1 MLTRDELLVG
11 FKAFWGNEAE
21 ELLDQT
27 MKMVDKDG
35 SGEIEY
41 FEWIIVTID
50 KRSLLSEEKLKAAF
64 DLFDD
69 DGSES
74 ISPNEIK

>member
-1 MLTRDELLVG
+1 MTRDELLVG
-11 FKAFWGNEAE
+11 FKAFWANEAE
-21 ELLDQT
+21 ELLDKT
-27 MKMVDKDG
+27 MNRVDKDG

-41 FEWIIVTID
+41 FEWILVTID

-69 DGSES
+69 DGSGS

>member
-1 MLTRDELLVG
+1 LTRDELLVG
-11 FKAFWGNEAE
+11 FNAFWPNEAE
-21 ELLDQT
+21 ELLDKT
-27 MKMVDKDG
+27 MIMVDKDG

-41 FEWIIVTID
+41 FEWILVTID

-69 DGSES
+69 DGSGS
-74 ISPNEIK
+74 ISPDEIK

>member
-1 MLTRDELLVG
+1 
-11 FKAFWGNEAE
+11 
-21 ELLDQT
+21 

-41 FEWIIVTID
+41 FEWILVTID

-69 DGSES
+69 DGSQS
-74 ISPNEIK
+74 ISPNEIKQVLNL

>member
-1 MLTRDELLVG
+1 MLVG

-41 FEWIIVTID
+41 FEWILVTID

>member
-1 MLTRDELLVG
+1 LLVG

-41 FEWIIVTID
+41 FEWILVTID

>member
-1 MLTRDELLVG
+1 MNR
-11 FKAFWGNEAE
+11 
-21 ELLDQT
+21 
-27 MKMVDKDG
+27 VDKDG

-41 FEWIIVTID
+41 FEWILVTID

-69 DGSES
+69 DGSGS

>member
-1 MLTRDELLVG
+1 MLQG
-11 FKAFWGNEAE
+11 FKAFWGKDAE

-27 MKMVDKDG
+27 MNRVDKDG

-41 FEWIIVTID
+41 FEWILVTID

-69 DGSES
+69 DGSGS
-74 ISPNEIK
+74 ISPDEIK

>member
-1 MLTRDELLVG
+1 LLQG
-11 FKAFWGNEAE
+11 FKAFWGKDAE

-27 MKMVDKDG
+27 MNRVDKDG

-41 FEWIIVTID
+41 FEWILVTID

-69 DGSES
+69 DGSGS
-74 ISPNEIK
+74 ISPDEIK